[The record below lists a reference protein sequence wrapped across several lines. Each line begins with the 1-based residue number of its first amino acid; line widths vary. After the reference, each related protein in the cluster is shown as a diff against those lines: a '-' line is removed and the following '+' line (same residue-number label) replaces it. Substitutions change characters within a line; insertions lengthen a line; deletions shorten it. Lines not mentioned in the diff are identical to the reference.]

1 MSGFVLLE
9 DPLDEEALA
18 RHHAWPERTRARRA
32 RVRRALRVADRREDF
47 WGMQTEEGIME
58 EQAAGAKEQTKD
70 QKAEAEF
77 LRPLL
82 RRPRRKGVCVYDV
95 ESKRGDTQEAGF
107 TRPFMITFYD
117 GETFRI
123 FRNDESVMQDEPLDP
138 ERHVRCPNAEDEE
151 VELLDEDARRAQV
164 AEIERA
170 YEERLAR
177 LRSLGVSMA
186 PVRDPEPKPPTKKGT
201 VRRCLGCE
209 LCLSQRHLRPGGCV
223 DKFLRFVLGM
233 ERCPACQNDWS
244 TKRWRKK
251 NCICKRLA
259 ARYRSRKVN
268 IYAHNGGRFDHL
280 FPLGWLRQQGETW
293 AFEIA
298 AVQSRIQ
305 RLEVWPR
312 YGKKKDGFVFLDS
325 VSLLPMTL
333 KKIGE
338 TFCAGT
344 GGIQK
349 RAMDLDAHEN
359 DPEWDAYNR
368 DDCGVLHHGLQR
380 FHTLIEKDLGGEV
393 GVTAPATAMKLFR
406 RRYLGKQWIHRNAH
420 LASCDGLCHGKE
432 ESPRDAQGDPIA
444 PCERLQCDGTCHGC
458 AHQWVRRGYYGGRT
472 EMFQEWAPKGAVYY
486 DLNSSYPTSM
496 LDPMPT
502 GKMREPDT
510 SRMTVS
516 QALRLFAK
524 LRRRHVGFVECVV
537 HIPKDCAVAP
547 LPSKDP
553 KDGKLKFMTGWLSG
567 VWDYDELMLLDHPL
581 VRGKIVSIKRSV
593 WYEARPCF
601 KMMVERIYSY
611 RDKKRPDYDQ
621 GLDAVAKLML
631 NSLYGKFGMQEVR
644 SGLVCIDPSDPA
656 NFPEY
661 GVPINGDH
669 DHCDIWEVERIVSAS
684 YIIPQISA
692 HITALS
698 RIRLFHGMIGVVE
711 RGGTLVYLDTD
722 SMVLYGT
729 TVPSGS
735 KLGEWKQEEVGIFM
749 DGEFILPK
757 LYRLRAHEDGCED
770 PSCQGC
776 RYPWHRAD
784 CQGKDDKSCPGCA
797 AQKLHMKGIPMRS
810 QLPETWNAVMPKS
823 KGGRGEETH
832 FTRVAQHRTLLNKN
846 ISTPIVV
853 SGKKSIRTSYD
864 KRVLLTDGT
873 TRSIYVER
881 TLALAPP
888 EAEEKKPPL
897 LPWSA

>member
-1 MSGFVLLE
+1 MSALIL
-9 DPLDEEALA
+9 LDEPVSEELLA
-18 RHHAWPERTRARRA
+18 RHHAWPVEPRARGPRHRRTI
-32 RVRRALRVADRREDF
+32 RVRDF
-47 WGMQTEEGIME
+47 SDDAWGLQTEEGIME
-58 EQAAGAKEQTKD
+58 ELPAANQSAEEDRKKTEQ
-70 QKAEAEF
+70 F
-77 LRPLL
+77 LRPLT

-117 GETFRI
+117 GETYRI
-123 FRNDESVMQDEPLDP
+123 FRNDPSVMTEDPLDP
-138 ERHVRCPNAEDEE
+138 DRHVRCPNAEDDELEVVDEE
-151 VELLDEDARRAQV
+151 AQAAQLAELERIYESRVEK
-164 AEIERA
+164 
-170 YEERLAR
+170 
-177 LRSLGVSMA
+177 LRSLGVSMMPA
-186 PVRDPEPKPPTKKGT
+186 RDPEPKPPTKKIT
-201 VRRCLGCE
+201 IRRCLGCE
-209 LCLSQRHLRPGGCV
+209 LCLSQRHLLPGGCV
-223 DKFLRFVLGM
+223 DKFLRHVLGM
-233 ERCPACQNDWS
+233 DPCPACQNDWS

-251 NCICKRLA
+251 NCTCKALA
-259 ARYRSRKVN
+259 ARYRSRRVN

-333 KKIGE
+333 KKISE
-338 TFCAGT
+338 TFCPSDVK
-344 GGIQK
+344 K
-349 RAMDLDAHEN
+349 RAMDLDAHEE
-359 DPEWDAYNR
+359 DADWDVYNR
-368 DDCGVLHHGLQR
+368 EDCHVLHRGLQR

-420 LASCDGLCHGKE
+420 LASCDGLCRGKE
-432 ESPRDAQGDPIA
+432 EPPPKGVVV
-444 PCERLQCDGTCHGC
+444 CERLQCDGTCHGC
-458 AHQWVRRGYYGGRT
+458 AHQWARKGYYGGRT

-496 LDPMPT
+496 LEAMPT

-510 SRMTVS
+510 SRMTVP
-516 QALRLFAK
+516 QALKFFKK
-524 LRRRHVGFVECVV
+524 LRDRHVGFVECVV
-537 HIPKDCAVAP
+537 HIPKDCALPP

-553 KDGKLKFMTGWLSG
+553 KDGKLKFMTGWLAG
-567 VWDYDELMLLDHPL
+567 VWDYDELLLLDHPL
-581 VRGKIVSIKRSV
+581 VRGKIVSIQKSV

-601 KMMVERIYSY
+601 REMVERIYSY

-684 YIIPQISA
+684 YIVPQISA

-711 RGGTLVYLDTD
+711 RDGTLVYTDTD
-722 SMVLYGT
+722 SCVIYGT
-729 TVPSGS
+729 TMPSGS
-735 KLGEWKQEEVGIFM
+735 KLGEWKQEEVGVFM

-757 LYRLRAHEDGCED
+757 LYRLRAHEEGCDD
-770 PSCQGC
+770 PKCSGC

-784 CQGKDDKSCPGCA
+784 CNGKDDKSCPGCA
-797 AQKLHMKGIPMRS
+797 SQKLHMKGIPMRS
-810 QLPETWNAVMPKS
+810 QLPETWDAVMPKN
-823 KGGRGEETH
+823 KGGRGEEVR
-832 FTRVAQHRTLLNKN
+832 FTRVAQHKTLLNKN
-846 ISTPIVV
+846 IATPIVV

-873 TRSIYVER
+873 TRAIYVDKI
-881 TLALAPP
+881 LALSEGADRD
-888 EAEEKKPPL
+888 KKGRL
-897 LPWSA
+897 VLPQSA